1 MPEMAIMGLSENV
14 EFPNTIAT
22 NEGEG
27 RYTRT
32 PFSDTPK
39 CHIKWVI
46 YPINIPTG
54 TVGTL
59 PINYI

>member
-39 CHIKWVI
+39 CHIKFR
-46 YPINIPTG
+46 
-54 TVGTL
+54 TVYVPL
-59 PINYI
+59 SSI